1 MIVMLWPFAITG
13 IVTGAQKQ
21 PFDPFFRHFQPFL
34 APETI
39 HPLEV
44 DKPASWGQSKPA
56 IVPAGSEGRTSQC
69 EPFRQVIQDKLQAG
83 LSAQRIWQDLQ
94 AEHGFCGA
102 YDSVKRFVRRLG
114 QADPVAFRRMECK
127 PGQEAQVDFGTGA
140 PVERPNG
147 RNKRPHVF
155 RIVLSYSRKGYSEA
169 AWHQDTENLHPL
181 PGECLSILR
190 WCTQDTGNQQLK
202 GGSVQSRL
210 V

>member
-1 MIVMLWPFAITG
+1 MPRNNRLIR
-13 IVTGAQKQ
+13 
-21 PFDPFFRHFQPFL
+21 FFGTFSP
-34 APETI
+34 
-39 HPLEV
+39 
-44 DKPASWGQSKPA
+44 SWHQRRYTRLKLTNRPVGGSLKPA

-94 AEHGFCGA
+94 AEHDFCGA

-114 QADPVAFRRMECK
+114 QADQVAFRRMECK